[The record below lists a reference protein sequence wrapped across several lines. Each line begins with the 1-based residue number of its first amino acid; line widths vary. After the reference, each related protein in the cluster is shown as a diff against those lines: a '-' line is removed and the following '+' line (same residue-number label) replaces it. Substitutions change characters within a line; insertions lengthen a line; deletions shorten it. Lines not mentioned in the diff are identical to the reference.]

1 MATSSTLVPGRA
13 REIPSGAMHKSPYIQ
28 GAGEILPI
36 RLALVSTA
44 KGGGLMSNCFGERVT
59 PREFTK
65 DSIAFRVRF

>member
-1 MATSSTLVPGRA
+1 
-13 REIPSGAMHKSPYIQ
+13 MHKSPYIQ
-28 GAGEILPI
+28 GAGEILAI